1 MRKRL
6 VGPLVLCAALVVL
19 ALPASGAAAT
29 KFAYTVEKNVCV
41 AGAGKFNFGH
51 GVLRVRII
59 EYGKSGANRFT
70 YKAQVWTKPVR
81 GNTWTMEYQ
90 WPRFETTFPN
100 DFDSYYNSRQYAYD
114 PKHNVYMRIVVTVR
128 ALNGSNTLYK
138 KTVYGKIC

>member
-6 VGPLVLCAALVVL
+6 IGPLVLCAAMVALT
-19 ALPASGAAAT
+19 LPASGAAA
-29 KFAYTVEKNVCV
+29 KNFAYTVEKNVCV
-41 AGAGKFNFGH
+41 AGAGKYHFGH

-70 YKAQVWTKPVR
+70 YKAQVWVKAIHGR
-81 GNTWTMEYQ
+81 KWTMEYQ
-90 WPRFETTFPN
+90 WPLFETTFPN
-100 DFDSYYNSRQYAYD
+100 NSDSYYNSRQYVYD

-128 ALNGSNTLYK
+128 ALNGATTLYK